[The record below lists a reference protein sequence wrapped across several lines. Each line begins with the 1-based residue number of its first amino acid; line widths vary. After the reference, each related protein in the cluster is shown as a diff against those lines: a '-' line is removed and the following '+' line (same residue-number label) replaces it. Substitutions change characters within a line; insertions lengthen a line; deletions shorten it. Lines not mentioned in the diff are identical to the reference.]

1 MSTPK
6 IAKELKVS
14 KSAVF
19 GWVKNVEI
27 TQEQRNELFKNKN
40 KNSNWRIG
48 VDKHVQVCKDKRLL
62 YQDLG
67 KKEIKVDTWEHAA
80 GCMLFWAEG
89 AKNKNQLQFTNTDVN
104 MLKFFVN
111 FLKKFYNITNDQIA
125 LSFQYHDQ
133 DINELFDY
141 WIKELEIEGCRKTKP
156 YCKLNH
162 TSKKNTKHKY
172 GIVKLQLSNTELVNK
187 IWGSIQAY
195 LKFNEPNILK

>member
-1 MSTPK
+1 MKKKIQEYEKAIELRKQGMSTPK

-14 KSAVF
+14 KSSVF

-80 GCMLFWAEG
+80 GCML
-89 AKNKNQLQFTNTDVN
+89 
-104 MLKFFVN
+104 
-111 FLKKFYNITNDQIA
+111 
-125 LSFQYHDQ
+125 
-133 DINELFDY
+133 
-141 WIKELEIEGCRKTKP
+141 
-156 YCKLNH
+156 
-162 TSKKNTKHKY
+162 
-172 GIVKLQLSNTELVNK
+172 
-187 IWGSIQAY
+187 
-195 LKFNEPNILK
+195 